1 MNYAKTMANFF
12 DLPVEIRLDIYKLAF
27 GTGKIVLQ
35 TSRSDTDSLL
45 PAAAS
50 PQYRCQRSGQ
60 LLATCRTI
68 LEEARPILYANTT
81 FQVVTH
87 VFAGKWPSTFTDGAS
102 IAPFVKHLIWQVDC
116 DMMKMMYEEDLK
128 MQPTDFSQLSSLEIR
143 ARAETW
149 RDSFL
154 GEYCDRD
161 RFIKGR
167 EQSINY
173 ARYLQRHM
181 SEELSLVEDRRMLGK
196 GCVVLRL
203 QSQRQPLMSNV
214 CRIDAPGSLADSL
227 QEILV

>member
-1 MNYAKTMANFF
+1 MATFF
-12 DLPVEIRLDIYKLAF
+12 DLPVELRLDIYKLTF
-27 GTGKIVLQ
+27 GSGKIILQ

-45 PAAAS
+45 PTAAS
-50 PQYRCQRSGQ
+50 PQYRCPRSGQ

-81 FQVVTH
+81 FQVISH
-87 VFAGKWPSTFTDGAS
+87 VFAGKWPSTFTDGAP

-116 DMMKMMYEEDLK
+116 DMMKMVYEEDLK
-128 MQPTDFSQLSSLEIR
+128 MQAADFSQLSSLEIR

-161 RFIKGR
+161 RFVQGR
-167 EQSINY
+167 AQSINY
-173 ARYLQRHM
+173 ARYLQQHM
-181 SEELSLVEDRRMLGK
+181 SKELSLVEDRRLLGK
-196 GCVVLRL
+196 GSVVLRL
-203 QSQRQPLMSNV
+203 QPHKQALANNV
-214 CRIDAPGSLADSL
+214 CSIDAPGSFADSL